1 MPSPVI
7 VLPVHNGAADV
18 ARCLASLARWP
29 DVPVVIVDDASTD
42 ARIAPLLAAFAASR
56 AQVRILALPANRGF
70 VAASNAGARAADA
83 NADLLFLNSDTE
95 VTTGALDEMRAALE
109 RRPGA
114 MVCCPLS
121 THATFLSLPRYQ
133 QPNDLPAAWDA
144 EEMALHVR
152 ECAGDLAALDIPT
165 PVGFCMWVRR
175 EAWIQS
181 GPFDEAYGLGYGEE
195 DDFGQRVQARGGAI
209 VCAPRAFVYHR
220 GGASFGDTPEV
231 AERKRV
237 NAKLL
242 ASRWP
247 HYVERTRAFCQ
258 ANPLRPLQEKLWD
271 ALLSAPERRALH
283 VMHVVARWEPPGGA
297 LREGILALCRATR
310 GMANHTVLVPMPDR
324 GAWLDAI
331 DHEFEPG
338 IRVVGLIDLERR
350 FARFLAASPAGV
362 VHFHGHGVWEPTG
375 VVESARAAGRRIL
388 VTGESPVAEE
398 CAALY
403 K

>member
-1 MPSPVI
+1 
-7 VLPVHNGAADV
+7 VHNGATDV
-18 ARCLASLARWP
+18 DRCLASLARWP
-29 DVPVVIVDDASTD
+29 DVPIVIVDDASTD
-42 ARIAPLLAAFAASR
+42 ARIAPLLAAFGASR
-56 AQVRILALPANRGF
+56 AQVRVLSLPANRGF
-70 VAASNAGARAADA
+70 VASSNAGAAAVDA
-83 NADLLFLNSDTE
+83 NADPLFLNSDTE

-109 RRPGA
+109 RRSGA

-121 THATFLSLPRYQ
+121 TNATFLSLPRYQ

-144 EEMALHVR
+144 EEMARQVR
-152 ECAGDLAALDIPT
+152 ECAGDLAVLDIPT

-175 EAWIQS
+175 EAWIQF

-195 DDFGQRVQARGGAI
+195 DDFGQRVQASGGAI

-237 NAKLL
+237 NGRLL

-271 ALLSAPERRALH
+271 ALLSAPERRAVH
-283 VMHVVARWEPPGGA
+283 VMHVVARWESRGGA
-297 LREGILALCRATR
+297 LRESILALCRATR
-310 GMANHTVLVPMPDR
+310 DVANHTVLVPTPDH

-338 IRVVGLIDLERR
+338 IRVVGLIDFTRR
-350 FARFLAASPAGV
+350 FARFLAASPASV
-362 VHFHGHGVWEPTG
+362 VHFHGHGVWEPMG
-375 VVESARAAGRRIL
+375 VVEAARVAGRKIL
-388 VTGESPVAEE
+388 VTDESPVAEE
-398 CAALY
+398 CAAVY